1 MNILLF
7 SSLYLKFIARRERYF
22 AGRLYVQTGHNF
34 QRNEYLIR
42 SQNLRILIVVII
54 ITSVSRVRN

>member
-1 MNILLF
+1 MNFLLF
-7 SSLYLKFIARRERYF
+7 SSLYLKFIVGKGRYF
-22 AGRLYVQTGHNF
+22 VGRLYVQTGHNF

-54 ITSVSRVRN
+54 ITSVSRVCN